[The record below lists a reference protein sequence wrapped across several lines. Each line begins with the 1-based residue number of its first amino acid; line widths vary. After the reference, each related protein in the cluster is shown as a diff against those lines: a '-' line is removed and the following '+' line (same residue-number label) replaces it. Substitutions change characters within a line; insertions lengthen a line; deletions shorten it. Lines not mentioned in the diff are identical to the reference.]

1 MSLKYIIEFN
11 VYTDGDWGYGE
22 DMIDNSYVSRFI
34 RNDLFEYTNID
45 PNNYSSKFRRVFNTK
60 EDLINF
66 IEKLS
71 ASVHGNVHWTEV
83 MHDFFQKATD
93 AVISYAKT
101 QPKTIFSD
109 FIDSNTTAE
118 IHVYTIEYTDPR
130 EKGARLVS
138 AMTLDPGPFE
148 KIITSLYPDAKV
160 DIDYSMDGLTV
171 ILNDNEIPDAID
183 MYSRLAE
190 YFGVKSV
197 TYIHLDM
204 TYDAEIWISYIE

>member
-22 DMIDNSYVSRFI
+22 DIIDNSYVSCFI
-34 RNDLFEYTNID
+34 RNDLFEYTDKD
-45 PNNYSSKFRRVFNTK
+45 PDCYSSKFRRVFNTK

-71 ASVHGNVHWTEV
+71 ASVHGNVHWTDV

-109 FIDSNTTAE
+109 FIDSNTEADISIYTAE
-118 IHVYTIEYTDPR
+118 YNDPR
-130 EKGARLVS
+130 DKGARLVS
-138 AMTLDPGPFE
+138 AMILDPVRFDR
-148 KIITSLYPDAKV
+148 IIAAVYPDDETIV
-160 DIDYSMDGLTV
+160 DYSMDGLSVT
-171 ILNDNEIPDAID
+171 LNDNTIPDYKDLYA
-183 MYSRLAE
+183 RLAD
-190 YFGVKSV
+190 YFDVKTV

-204 TYDAEIWISYIE
+204 TYDAEVWISYIE